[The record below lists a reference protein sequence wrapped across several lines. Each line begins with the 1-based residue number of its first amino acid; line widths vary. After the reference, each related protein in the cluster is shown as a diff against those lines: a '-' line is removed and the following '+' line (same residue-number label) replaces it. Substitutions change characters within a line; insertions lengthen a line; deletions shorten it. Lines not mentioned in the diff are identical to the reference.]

1 MLGKMCSYISLATTW
16 NVTMGSG
23 TKISSTHSWILCT
36 IHQIL
41 FTYPSKNKTKL
52 TESCS
57 FGKKEG
63 PYLAL
68 WVFYSSSRISHVF
81 NILPP
86 FKAYFMISA
95 NSGAYYEQTNKNC
108 SIHLKTLH
116 STIQFSVPLPLCWQL
131 RKKPL
136 CTSKADS
143 FGSHCLIGKPLMT
156 SFNIKLFC
164 PASFSMFG
172 RNSKVSR
179 VKLWWK
185 SSMEQTWAIVI

>member
-23 TKISSTHSWILCT
+23 TKLSSTHSWILCT

-131 RKKPL
+131 RKNL
-136 CTSKADS
+136 CVLQK
-143 FGSHCLIGKPLMT
+143 
-156 SFNIKLFC
+156 
-164 PASFSMFG
+164 
-172 RNSKVSR
+172 
-179 VKLWWK
+179 
-185 SSMEQTWAIVI
+185 QTHLDPIVL